1 MAERNKTQQTKDRQT
16 NGRCPKGESLLCLA
30 SEHAMRGILSKR
42 SPRIQDPEIP
52 DWTMQDIRIP
62 DDGDA
67 HAQPRGPTHGSR
79 RECHGDT
86 PRDDERECVIC
97 QEDKHGRWRALPC
110 AHVFHEACV
119 QEWLLQ
125 KPSCPVCRMT
135 FPMLQAGHSGP
146 GSRSEAW
153 LGSTAVTVS
162 DRSVSAMHQVR
173 VGSSTSSPCAVAT
186 FSHKCSASLLLPVV
200 PWARRI
206 IPAPPCPLPG
216 KKSASTDMIAQPERT
231 NQTHMPPRRV

>member
-16 NGRCPKGESLLCLA
+16 NGRCPKGESFLCLA

-52 DWTMQDIRIP
+52 DWTMQDIRIS

-110 AHVFHEACV
+110 AHVIHEACV

-200 PWARRI
+200 SWARRI

-216 KKSASTDMIAQPERT
+216 KKSASTDMIAQPEST